1 MKTAPFSIRMA
12 APVCLAAA
20 AFAGSAQAADLT
32 VTAYG
37 GAWEKAYRSCFVA
50 PFEKQTG
57 KKVDVILGSPMQW
70 INQIAANPS
79 KPPIDVMVGLVDSGE
94 IAREKGLVDSVTPKE
109 VPNLSELKPS
119 LANLGNGYGFPIA
132 YGDFGL
138 MYNTKTVKNPP
149 KTWKEFVDGTLQGKW
164 QAAVPGIAYVG
175 TVHGF
180 IGLFAQVY
188 GGSLDNVQPGLDEI
202 KKLAA
207 SKNVTFY
214 SEPNSPLVAMKS
226 GDIDM
231 AMYYDGR
238 AWAEHDANNPD
249 IGFINP
255 APGSPAYPTMVQKV
269 KNGSPL
275 AYQFMNVL
283 ASKEGQS
290 CFANTMQYSASNR
303 NVKYSAKVAPRI
315 AKDDESLWL
324 SFSTIAK
331 HTPSWVEMW
340 NKQVGR

>member
-1 MKTAPFSIRMA
+1 MNLASLYLRIA
-12 APVCLAAA
+12 APLALIAA
-20 AFAGSAQAADLT
+20 TSWAPAGAADLT

-37 GAWEKAYRSCFVA
+37 GAWEKAYRSCFVSL
-50 PFEKQTG
+50 FEKQTG

-70 INQIAANPS
+70 INQIAANPA

-94 IAREKGLVDSVTPKE
+94 IARQKGLVDPVTPKE
-109 VPNLSELKPS
+109 VPNLSLLKPNR
-119 LANLGNGYGFPIA
+119 LNLGSGYGFPIA
-132 YGDFGL
+132 SGDFGL

-149 KTWKEFVDGTLQGKW
+149 KSWKEFVDGTLEGKW

-175 TVHGF
+175 TAHGF
-180 IGLFAQVY
+180 IGLFAHVY
-188 GGSLDNVQPGLDEI
+188 GGSLDNVQPGLDQI
-202 KKLAA
+202 KKLTA

-226 GDIDM
+226 GEIDM

-249 IGFINP
+249 IGFVRP
-255 APGSPAYPTMVQKV
+255 APGAPAYPTMVQKV

-275 AYQFMNVL
+275 GYQFMNVL
-283 ASKEGQS
+283 ASTEGQT
-290 CFANTMQYSASNR
+290 CFANAMQYTASNGH
-303 NVKYSAKVAPRI
+303 VQYSPKVAQRI

-324 SFSTIAK
+324 SFTEVARK
-331 HTPSWVEMW
+331 TPMWVEMW
-340 NKQVGR
+340 NKQIGR